1 MAQAKRVLGGTKPI
15 IMLCNDVTTTFTVEI
30 LLAVHGKNHWCYV
43 HIIIHNIDGVL
54 GGARL
59 HFLFEFDYDG
69 DWLGCSG
76 VGHYDVVAIQ
86 HS

>member
-1 MAQAKRVLGGTKPI
+1 
-15 IMLCNDVTTTFTVEI
+15 MLRT
-30 LLAVHGKNHWCYV
+30 Y
-43 HIIIHNIDGVL
+43 IHNIDGVL